1 MRALNWLIPILS
13 ALVVAAIMAGSTINT
28 RLVLH
33 VGEVAPRDI
42 LAPYD
47 FTYQS
52 KVLTEKKREAAAR
65 AVAKIYSPPDAAIAR
80 RQLARLK
87 AACAFITA
95 IRADPYATTRQKM
108 KDLTAVQGLH
118 LSAEEARYLLT
129 IDSKRWEQIQKE
141 AERVLETMMRSPIRE
156 DQLEEAR
163 RNIPAFIDLSLSD
176 RQAEIVQR
184 LVEAF
189 LAPNSL
195 YSAELTEAARER
207 ARESVKP
214 VKRTFRRGE
223 TIVQRG
229 QVLTDADIEALR
241 EYGLLRT
248 TTSWKLWLAPIL
260 LALAAWASLSL
271 YLSLRRSDLWNTH
284 RPTLVLC
291 TAFAIFLLGIRL
303 TVTNGTLLPYFYPL
317 PAFTLTLFLLF
328 DAEIALAFSIPLIGL
343 GVYGSATAFE
353 LSLYFA
359 LAGLIGIALLGKS
372 QRLHSFIITGAGM
385 TLTQMAVLLAIRLPL
400 PSTDLGTMV
409 GLFGS
414 SVANGAA
421 SAATAL
427 VLHYLL
433 APYLGKVTVLQLL
446 ELSRPD
452 QPLLQMLLREAPGTY
467 QHSLQVANLAEQ
479 AAEAIGADALLARVG
494 ALYHDIGKVT
504 RPHFFIENH
513 PPGSTSPHEALDP
526 RESARIIIGHVYEG
540 LRLAEEY
547 HLPKR
552 IRDFIAEHHG
562 TMITRFQYALALKQA
577 KEGEKVDPADFRYP
591 GPRPQSKET
600 AIVMLADGCEAR
612 ARAEHPK
619 NDAEL
624 HALVHDTI
632 EDRVKQ
638 GQLTDSGLTLRDL
651 ITIEDVLVSA
661 LRSLYHPRIKY
672 PSFKQEQKT
681 IPLSAL
687 QPAQDEGENEANS
700 H

>member
-1 MRALNWLIPILS
+1 LSWLVPLVS
-13 ALVVAAIMAGSTINT
+13 ALALVAIMAGSTLSG

-33 VGEVAPRDI
+33 AGEVAPRDI

-52 KVLTEKKREAAAR
+52 KVLTEKKREAAAQ
-65 AVAKIYSPPDAAIAR
+65 AVAKVYSPPDAGIAR

-87 AACAFITA
+87 AACTFITA
-95 IRADPYATTRQKM
+95 VRSDPYATTQQKM
-108 KDLTAVQGLH
+108 EDLAAVQGLH

-129 IDSKRWEQIQKE
+129 IDSNRWEQIQKE

-163 RNIPAFIDLSLSD
+163 RNIPAFIDLSLSE
-176 RQAEIVQR
+176 RQAKIVQR
-184 LVEAF
+184 LGEAF

-195 YSAELTEAARER
+195 YSPELTEAARER

-214 VKRTFRRGE
+214 VERTFRRGE

-229 QVLTDADIEALR
+229 QVLTNADIEALR

-248 TTSWKLWLAPIL
+248 VSSWKLWLAPTL
-260 LALAAWASLSL
+260 VALAAWALLTFYL
-271 YLSLRRSDLWNTH
+271 YLLRGDLWNIR
-284 RPTLVLC
+284 RPTITLA
-291 TAFAIFLLGIRL
+291 TAFIVFLLGMRL
-303 TVTNGTLLPYFYPL
+303 IAPGHTLMPYLYPL
-317 PAFTLTLFLLF
+317 PAFTLLLFLLF
-328 DAEIALAFSIPLIGL
+328 DAEIALAFSVPLIGL
-343 GVYGSATAFE
+343 AVYGLPTAFE
-353 LSLYFA
+353 LTLFFA
-359 LAGLIGIALLGKS
+359 FGGLVGIALLGKT
-372 QRLHSFIITGAGM
+372 QRLHSFILAGAGM
-385 TLTQMAVLLAIRLPL
+385 GITQILVLLATRLPS
-400 PSTDLGTMV
+400 PTTDLAGMLSLSGAAIVNGT
-409 GLFGS
+409 
-414 SVANGAA
+414 A

-427 VLHYLL
+427 VLHYFL
-433 APYLGKVTVLQLL
+433 APYLGKITVLQLL

-479 AAEAIGADALLARVG
+479 AAEAIGADALLTRVG

-504 RPHFFIENH
+504 RPHFFIENQ
-513 PPGSTSPHEALDP
+513 PPGAPNPHESLDP
-526 RESARIIIGHVYEG
+526 RDSARIIIGHVYEG

-547 HLPKR
+547 HLPKP

-562 TMITRFQYALALKQA
+562 TMLTRYQYAMALKRA
-577 KEGEKVDPADFRYP
+577 GEGEKVNPADFRYP

-600 AIVMLADGCEAR
+600 ALVMLADGCEAR
-612 ARAEHPK
+612 ARAEHPED
-619 NDAEL
+619 DAAM

-651 ITIEDVLVSA
+651 ITVENVLVSA

-672 PSFKQEQKT
+672 PSLKQEQKT
-681 IPLSAL
+681 VPLSKPQAKSE
-687 QPAQDEGENEANS
+687 ARDEANS